1 MRDVAGGSARAGR
14 RLRDGGRP
22 WGRTLVVP
30 PGTESRSR
38 PDVPLAASRT

>member
-1 MRDVAGGSARAGR
+1 MTE
-14 RLRDGGRP
+14 RLRDGERP
-22 WGRTLVVP
+22 WGRTLVL

>member
-1 MRDVAGGSARAGR
+1 MTK
-14 RLRDGGRP
+14 RLRDGMRSALDGGGLP
-22 WGRTLVVP
+22 WGRTLVVLP